1 MATVGVGVDVVDVP
15 RFALAMTRHPRL
27 VGRLFTDQ
35 EQDDAKKSPERLA
48 ARFAAKEA
56 VLKTLRVG
64 IGGTTWHSIELH
76 RSPDGAPSVQLHG
89 NALALARDRGV
100 RAMHVSMTHTAQTAA
115 AFVVGLDERG

>member
-1 MATVGVGVDVVDVP
+1 MGVDVVDVP

-35 EQDDAKKSPERLA
+35 EQLDAKRSPERLA

-64 IGGTTWHSIELH
+64 IGGAPWHSIEIH

-89 NALALARDRGV
+89 SALALAQDRGV
-100 RAMHVSMTHTAQTAA
+100 RAMHVSMTHTATTAA